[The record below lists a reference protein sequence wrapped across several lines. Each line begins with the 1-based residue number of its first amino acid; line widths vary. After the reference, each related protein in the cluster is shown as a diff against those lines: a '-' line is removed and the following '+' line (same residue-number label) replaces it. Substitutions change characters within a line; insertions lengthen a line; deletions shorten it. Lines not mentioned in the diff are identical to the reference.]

1 MPSAALHAGIHL
13 ARYFW
18 VVLVLTFGCCLGK
31 YLRHQKISM
40 QEVANIK
47 YLEPRRAGSLPVGGT
62 TAVPSKQLD
71 LEAGNCAGGS

>member
-47 YLEPRRAGSLPVGGT
+47 YLEPRRAGSLPVGA
-62 TAVPSKQLD
+62 AVPSKQPD
-71 LEAGNCAGGS
+71 LEVGSCAGGS